1 MSDNTRY
8 QRLLEPGNIGA
19 VKTRN
24 RIIKTGAGMF
34 MWHENETSMNPSVLA
49 FYEGIARGGVG
60 LLIVESPTVDYPVG
74 ARWRQRYRI
83 DDDKYIKGLSELTEI
98 IHKHNC
104 PTFMQM
110 NHDGPWQT
118 NMLGIED
125 GPYSGLPIAASNVT
139 FKSEN
144 DFHNQEPHVLTA
156 GEIEEIIDKFASAAV
171 RAQKAGF
178 DGVDINAASSHL
190 LHNFLSPFWNR
201 RNDEYGGSQEN
212 RARFVT
218 SIIGEIKK
226 RLGNDFPVCVCIN
239 GVEVGQVVGIL
250 DEDCMTTDESR
261 GIARI
266 LQKAGADLIQVR
278 NQWMG
283 YHVGAYLPEALF
295 YPEPPIPL
303 KNFPPKYYK
312 DQKGVGANILF
323 AESVKQEVS
332 IPVMVVGRLDADLG
346 ERVISE
352 GKADFIGMTRR
363 LIADPDYPNKVSE
376 GRMDDIAPCTA
387 CDNCLGSRR
396 CRINGLVGTDANT
409 IGKATQTKKVV
420 VIGGGP
426 AGMEAARVAAVRGHD
441 VMLYEKSSKL
451 GGLLP
456 LATMIKG
463 NHPEDL
469 SLIVRYLEGQLHKL
483 GVKIRLGE
491 EITTTMIEVTRPDV
505 VIQATG
511 GIPALLKIPGANR
524 PSVVTNAELHHKLK
538 SYLKYFSPETLYK
551 LTKYYMPI
559 GKKVV
564 IIGSGIQG
572 CELGEFLTKRGRK
585 VTIVDTAERPGEG
598 MVDALMVHLFM
609 WFARKGVDIISGVK
623 SMEVTAKGLEVT
635 TDGGE
640 KRLIAADTIIPALP
654 LTPDNGLARSLEGK
668 VAEVYAVGD
677 CDEPLLIADAVG
689 AASRVAR
696 SI

>member
-156 GEIEEIIDKFASAAV
+156 GEIEEIIYKFASAAV